1 MLPDS
6 KIKHGEGTLLNKK
19 EMFKYVGSFKFGM
32 KDGEAGQL
40 EYIDD
45 DAEV

>member
-1 MLPDS
+1 LPDS
-6 KIKHGEGTLLNKK
+6 TIKHGEGTLLDKK
-19 EMFKYVGSFKFGM
+19 KMYKYVGSFKFNM

-45 DAEV
+45 EAEI